1 MREIQLHHIYHHFK
15 GKDYLVEDIA
25 FHSETGEKYVVYRML
40 YGDGSLWIR
49 PLSMFLEEVDTKKYP
64 NCPQKYRFELKDI
77 ESVLDK

>member
-1 MREIQLHHIYHHFK
+1 MREIQLHHVYHHFK

-64 NCPQKYRFELKDI
+64 NCLQKYRFELKDI